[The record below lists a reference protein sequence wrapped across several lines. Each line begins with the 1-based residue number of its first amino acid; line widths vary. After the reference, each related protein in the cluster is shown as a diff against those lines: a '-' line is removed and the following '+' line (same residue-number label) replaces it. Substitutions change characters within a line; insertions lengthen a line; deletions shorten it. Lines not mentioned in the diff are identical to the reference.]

1 MRKAG
6 PRPNKFFFRPVGPQF
21 GLKIRGGGEGG
32 EGGGGAM
39 YNSKRTIL
47 QDLRFNKRGSKPDT
61 KMRQRQ
67 ENVSYNGNICYIRV
81 LIHNYTM
88 QTWSQRCHSL
98 YQGMLYRGYTLVDSI
113 T

>member
-1 MRKAG
+1 
-6 PRPNKFFFRPVGPQF
+6 
-21 GLKIRGGGEGG
+21 
-32 EGGGGAM
+32 M

-61 KMRQRQ
+61 KIRQRQ
-67 ENVSYNGNICYIRV
+67 GNVSYNGNICYIRV
-81 LIHNYTM
+81 LIHNYTK

-98 YQGMLYRGYTLVDSI
+98 YQGMLNRGYTLIDSI

>member
-1 MRKAG
+1 
-6 PRPNKFFFRPVGPQF
+6 
-21 GLKIRGGGEGG
+21 
-32 EGGGGAM
+32 M
-39 YNSKRTIL
+39 YNSKRTII

-61 KMRQRQ
+61 KMWQRQ
-67 ENVSYNGNICYIRV
+67 GNVSYNGNICYIRV

-98 YQGMLYRGYTLVDSI
+98 YQGMLNRGYTLVDLI